1 MVNAR
6 RQSSVLL
13 VAAALLAALVPVVS
27 ANAAG
32 ASPPSFT
39 TLHPG
44 SGAVLVETVP
54 IQIVL
59 VGYGEELLRANEL
72 QQSFA
77 ATSRPI
83 NRAQQFATG
92 KLEDIGIEYRYE
104 YTVVRADATYE
115 DALFGYLTAVG
126 VPERQLTGHDTS
138 LGQFA
143 YDQQQRRAL
152 DVTDNLVIEAVDV
165 ERWLVEHP
173 APGVDPNR
181 DTAVL
186 MNWWGRSDFRF
197 HDYRAPRDPHSDTGA
212 DFSLLPEKRVI
223 AWGGTS
229 PTDEESGFGRES
241 RTWFHDLS
249 AGPDIWTDGWAIDAT
264 WGMHPNPNQAYVV
277 PPVWEYLTP
286 GGARQ
291 TEQLGDDLYVVLRFV
306 AVNLLFTPSPYFP
319 VDLDGRRM
327 PTDVE
332 IDVTVYDDG
341 RPTRF
346 TPSQLQRELSEL
358 GGPVRVDTEHRPLV
372 GEPRRCIE
380 GFASGEMC
388 RPDLA
393 GRGYPSEANPFLAAA
408 RSTKSWRDGSAE
420 HEVGAFVYPAPPG
433 GPYIGFADW
442 NWIDGTK
449 SGAWA
454 VVPPPS
460 EARGFSETG
469 TLIHEVG
476 HHMGLSH
483 SHDGWEPEYGFSY
496 AAAGGGYLYLSWVGD
511 EVSSVMSYLHT
522 NEDFSQFDRDNFSRW
537 RAAAFFRLGNA
548 IAGDVL
554 ASPAAASGSFEL
566 QQADISFTAAQA
578 ALSAH
583 NYPLADRHARD
594 GYEHVRRAATA
605 SGVAVAGSNHGW
617 DLLPSGQRIGNY
629 GNPRE
634 QPNVDPVQQ
643 ITRNDAVAADF
654 ESKRASLGR

>member
-1 MVNAR
+1 MLAAVV
-6 RQSSVLL
+6 VLL
-13 VAAALLAALVPVVS
+13 GPLGLSQTAAAGVT
-27 ANAAG
+27 
-32 ASPPSFT
+32 FT
-39 TLHPG
+39 TMRPG

-59 VGYGEELLRANEL
+59 VGYGEELLRAQEL
-72 QQSFA
+72 QESFA
-77 ATSRPI
+77 ASSRPI
-83 NRAQQFATG
+83 HRARNFATG
-92 KLEDIGIEYRYE
+92 QREEVGIEYRYE
-104 YTVVRADATYE
+104 YTVVRAGQAYE
-115 DALFGYLTAVG
+115 DALFAHLAEVG
-126 VPERQLTGHDTS
+126 VPERVLTGHDTG

-143 YDQQQRRAL
+143 YDQQQRRVL

-173 APGVDPNR
+173 APGIDPNR

-212 DFSLLPEKRVI
+212 DFSLRDDHRVI

-229 PTDEESGFGRES
+229 ATDEESGFGRES

-264 WGMHPNPNQAYVV
+264 WGMEPNPDQAYVL

-286 GGARQ
+286 GGARK

-306 AVNLLFTPSPYFP
+306 AVNMLFTPSPYSE

-327 PTDVE
+327 PKDLEV
-332 IDVTVYDDG
+332 DVTVYDNSG
-341 RPTRF
+341 PTRF

-358 GGPVRVDTEHRPLV
+358 VGPVKVDVEHRPLV

-380 GFASGEMC
+380 GFATGELC
-388 RPDLA
+388 RPDLVD
-393 GRGYPSEANPFLAAA
+393 RGYPSPADPFLAAA
-408 RSTKSWRDGSAE
+408 RSITSWRDGSAE
-420 HEVGAFVYPAPPG
+420 HEIGAFVYPAPPG
-433 GPYIGFADW
+433 GPFIGFADT

-454 VVPPPS
+454 VVPPQS
-460 EARGFSETG
+460 EAGGFSQTG

-483 SHDGWEPEYGFSY
+483 THDGWEPEYGFAYS
-496 AAAGGGYLYLSWVGD
+496 AAQGGYLYLSWVGD

-522 NEDFSQFDRDNFSRW
+522 NEDYSQFDLDNFRRW
-537 RAAAFFRLGNA
+537 RAATLFRLGNA

-554 ASPAAASGSFEL
+554 ASPNASAGSAAL
-566 QQADISFTAAQA
+566 HDADAAFTAAQA
-578 ALSAH
+578 ALSTH
-583 NYPLADRHARD
+583 DYPQADQRARA
-594 GYEHVRRAATA
+594 GYDHVRRAAA
-605 SGVAVAGSNHGW
+605 AAGVPVAGSNHGW
-617 DLLPSGQRIGNY
+617 DLLPSGRRVGVF
-629 GNPRE
+629 GDPRE
-634 QPNVDPVQQ
+634 RPDADPVQLV
-643 ITRNDAVAADF
+643 TRNEALSADLQA
-654 ESKRASLGR
+654 RRTQLGP